1 MSRTL
6 KWVLG
11 ILAVLVI
18 AAIAA
23 GAVWAWQNRAQLM
36 AFQRPFAVQPNPQ
49 ATPGVPNFPNGPRG
63 FGNNGR
69 NPMFGYGYGFRGP
82 MMGGRGRFMNFG
94 PFGLGLFFFGGL
106 LRLVIPLVLLV
117 LVAVIFYQL
126 GKRAGMRRLEPAPA
140 PPSNPNPPQA
150 S

>member
-18 AAIAA
+18 VAIAA
-23 GAVWAWQNRAQLM
+23 GAVLVWQNRAQLM
-36 AFQRPFAVQPNPQ
+36 ASQRPFAVQPNSPG
-49 ATPGVPNFPNGPRG
+49 APGVPNFPNGPRG

-69 NPMFGYGYGFRGP
+69 NPMFGYGFRGP
-82 MMGGRGRFMNFG
+82 MMGGRGRFFG
-94 PFGLGLFFFGGL
+94 YGPFGGL

-126 GKRAGMRRLEPAPA
+126 GKRAGLRRLEPVPA